1 MKRQEHHF
9 YHMEPIDGLVGGS
22 HLYPLNELK
31 TKYPDVFLKHKAKYN
46 SRPHLMECK
55 LELPNCLWNDVIHLS
70 AVDISLILETMI
82 RVFKEEQ
89 SSRIPKAAKKFYYYE
104 IPESLLDLN
113 QLYILKR
120 ERAGD
125 TPKEI
130 LHETINNLLVSYVGN
145 AEKLETTV
153 PKLQEEYFRKCA
165 HDLSLPA
172 YLFTGIRHVLYKGAI
187 DISKCRKLCVEIR
200 GNE

>member
-1 MKRQEHHF
+1 MKGQERYF
-9 YHMEPIDGLVGGS
+9 YHMEPLGGLVGDS
-22 HLYPLNELK
+22 NLYPLNELK
-31 TKYPDVFLKHKAKYN
+31 TKHPDVFLKHKSKYDH
-46 SRPHLMECK
+46 RPHLMECR

-70 AVDISLILETMI
+70 PVDISLVLEAMI
-82 RVFKEEQ
+82 TVFKEEQ
-89 SSRIPKAAKKFYYYE
+89 SLRMPKVAKKYYYYE
-104 IPESLLDLN
+104 IPESFLDPNL
-113 QLYILKR
+113 LYILKR

-172 YLFTGIRHVLYKGAI
+172 YLFTGISHVLYKGTI
-187 DISKCRKLCVEIR
+187 DISKCKKLCFEVR